1 VLTLVHR
8 ARRRLFHN
16 QLFSQGAHAAAA
28 ILIAFI
34 LVLLAGTS
42 FLDWRWM
49 VLAST
54 IAVGWAFYRAHQK
67 RLSHYGAA
75 QVVDRRMGLA
85 DTISTAVYFE
95 QAPEKAPPALREFQR
110 ERANDAAAKVDLQVA
125 VPYAMPRGVY
135 LIAVLTLV
143 AGSLFALRYG
153 LLGRLDLHPPLAHM
167 LAQQLGWK
175 DRTEV
180 AKNKRKPPRV
190 PEQEDDPGASVND
203 PDQSQQMQ
211 PDADEGTDT
220 SNDSSAEKGD
230 ATKGDARKDG
240 SRANQQS
247 PDGDQEAQAETN
259 PAQPDQK
266 AGDKSAKQEQKQ
278 SNGKPDANNS
288 HESSSLMNKAKD
300 LFQNLLSSLKPP
312 SSNPGDQPQNDPN
325 NQGKGQQKQNDKNG
339 QPKNAAQK
347 GDQSEGQQGEQ
358 AEDQPDQSQPSNG
371 KSDSQQASKQPGSG
385 AGNQDGDK
393 RIKQAEDL
401 AAMGK
406 ITEILGKR
414 SANLT
419 GEATVEVQN
428 TSQQLKTAYAG
439 GSAQHGQSG
448 GEINRDEVPVAMEG
462 FVQEYFKQARKQVPS
477 APAASPAPATTP
489 KKQ

>member
-1 VLTLVHR
+1 MLTLVHR
-8 ARRRLFHN
+8 ARQRLFHN
-16 QLFSQGAHAAAA
+16 ELLRQGAHAAAA
-28 ILIAFI
+28 ILAAFI

-42 FLDWRWM
+42 LLDWRWM
-49 VLAST
+49 ALVSALAV
-54 IAVGWAFYRAHQK
+54 ALAFYRARQK
-67 RLSHYGAA
+67 RLSHYAAA
-75 QVVDRRMGLA
+75 QVVDRRMSLA
-85 DTISTAVYFE
+85 DTISTAVFFG
-95 QAPEKAPPALREFQR
+95 QAPQKAPAALREFQR
-110 ERANDAAAKVDLQVA
+110 QRANEAAATVDVRAA

-167 LAQQLGWK
+167 LAQQLGWN
-175 DRTEV
+175 DRPEV
-180 AKNKRKPPRV
+180 AKNNRKPPRA

-211 PDADEGTDT
+211 PDSDDGADT
-220 SNDSSAEKGD
+220 SNDSSAEKAD
-230 ATKGDARKDG
+230 ATKGDARKDAN
-240 SRANQQS
+240 RAKQQS
-247 PDGDQEAQAETN
+247 QEGDQEAQAEAN
-259 PAQPDQK
+259 PAQADQQ

-278 SNGKPDANNS
+278 SNGKPDANGS
-288 HESSSLMNKAKD
+288 HENSSLVNKAKD
-300 LFQNLLSSLKPP
+300 LFQNLISSLKPP

-325 NQGKGQQKQNDKNG
+325 NQGKGQPKPNDKNG
-339 QPKNAAQK
+339 QQKNAAQK
-347 GDQSEGQQGEQ
+347 SDQSEGQQGEQ
-358 AEDQPDQSQPSNG
+358 PEDQPDQSQQSKG

-385 AGNQDGDK
+385 AGNQDGEK

-428 TSQQLKTAYAG
+428 TSQQLKTAYASG
-439 GSAQHGQSG
+439 GAQHGQSG
-448 GEINRDEVPVAMEG
+448 GEINRDEVPVAMQG
-462 FVQEYFKQARKQVPS
+462 FVQEYFKQARKQAA
-477 APAASPAPATTP
+477 APASPAPAAAP
-489 KKQ
+489 KKP